1 MESKEKEFIENL
13 IKQIDKKQNNYNA
26 DDLRFIGIKS
36 FEEGK
41 SELINQWKSDIADA
55 FDSGKSSAIKIINFY
70 KKSWDEDKDAIFN
83 EGYMENLFNGMLSK
97 LNSQRESSKNE
108 VSVRQ
113 NSPPSH
119 LTADSLRGEELKDEN

>member
-1 MESKEKEFIENL
+1 MESEEEVERIVRETFEK
-13 IKQIDKKQNNYNA
+13 
-26 DDLRFIGIKS
+26 GIQM
-36 FEEGK
+36 GK
-41 SELINQWKSDIADA
+41 AE
-55 FDSGKSSAIKIINFY
+55 AIKIINFY

-113 NSPPSH
+113 NSPPSP
-119 LTADSLRGEELKDEN
+119 LTADSLRGEELKDEI